1 MKAQFELKTWLS
13 ENREIVIEKHNELT
27 KEQFYNGITLKDFM
41 LQIMHIMN
49 MNRIKSAKTAEKN
62 LPFLMGQ
69 VYFKNSTIDS
79 PDMRQEALK
88 AKYEGTAYMALI

>member
-1 MKAQFELKTWLS
+1 
-13 ENREIVIEKHNELT
+13 
-27 KEQFYNGITLKDFM
+27 
-41 LQIMHIMN
+41 MN